1 MRQAL
6 LCHDRQ
12 EALEML
18 ANPNP
23 QRSWSGSF
31 SDGRPVVLLLSGEGD
46 WGDLVP
52 ALCEQE
58 PEFRREIESCCEQ
71 ARSQLN
77 LDLRPGWLNGD
88 APQDEPEAVSRA
100 RGFVAGYALARLWLA
115 WGIVPQ
121 GLFGLG
127 TGEPLAAC
135 LAGVLPFA
143 DAVALALGAT
153 PEGLG
158 REALESP
165 RWSLLSPVTGGWL
178 SAEEVTDPAYWS
190 APERDGG
197 LDQALGELCN
207 NADSVLLEVGPAALL
222 DRIEEHADFT
232 YEQTTVALDQ
242 RAGPPP
248 AALLTLL
255 GRVWTAGVD
264 VDWRAVYEHQRR
276 RRVELPTYPFER
288 ERFWIDPPRD
298 EAATAPRRDATTRRP
313 LAEWF
318 YAPTWQGRYLSGP
331 ISGLGEGECW
341 LVLSDGSSL
350 AAQIGQ
356 QLAEAD
362 ENVVTVRTG
371 DALRQTELGAYVLR
385 PDSEDDYHGLI
396 AALSAE
402 DRRPARVI
410 HLGSPDSESG
420 FWSLIYLARAL
431 GGAVELGIVTEG
443 LREVSGEEQLRWEN
457 ASILA
462 PITVLPHEFPELRPW
477 SADVLLPAAGSRAE
491 ARLAAD
497 LLREFGREERI
508 TEVVYRR
515 GHRYVRSFEPLEL
528 SAEDTML
535 RDDGVY
541 LITDG
546 SAGFGLAF
554 GEFLAQ
560 AVRAQLVLAS
570 SVELPAKDEWM
581 AWLEEHGES
590 DDISLRIRRIL
601 ALEEHG
607 ARVLPIAAD
616 ITDVERM
623 KAVVG
628 ECVERFGRLDGVIH
642 APAEGGSQAALL
654 PVTEIDDESFAGRIH
669 QRVRGA

>member
-1 MRQAL
+1 SLEGIVRVTAEALAVSGVDPATLGFLEAHGTGTDLGDSLEIDALTRVFRTYTDAKQYCHLGSVKSNFGHLDTAAGVASLAKATMALEHAKIPPTVNFEEPNPNIPFATSPFKVNGELVDWPAPEGDHPRRAAVNVFAIGGTNVYLVLEEAPPPLPCDPPRPWQLLTLSARTTTALYNARVRLSEHLEEHPELELADVAYTLQVGRKAFPMRQTL
-6 LCHDRQ
+6 LCRDRQ
-12 EALEML
+12 DALEML

-31 SDGRPVVLLLSGEGD
+31 SDGRPVVLLLSGAGE

-52 ALCEQE
+52 ALCELE

-77 LDLRPGWLNGD
+77 LDLRPGWLDGD
-88 APQDEPEAVSRA
+88 ASQDESEAVTRA
-100 RGFVAGYALARLWLA
+100 RGFVAGCALARLWLA

-127 TGEPLAAC
+127 AGEPLAAC

-143 DAVALALGAT
+143 DALALALGST

-158 REALESP
+158 REPLESP

-190 APERDGG
+190 APERDAG

-207 NADSVLLEVGPAALL
+207 NSDSVLLEVGPAAIL

-242 RAGPPP
+242 GAAPP

-264 VDWRAVYEHQRR
+264 VDWRAVYEHHRR

-288 ERFWIDPPRD
+288 ERFWIDPPRE
-298 EAATAPRRDATTRRP
+298 EAAAAPRRDASTRRP

-331 ISGLGEGECW
+331 ISGLDDGECW

-362 ENVVTVRTG
+362 ENVVTVR
-371 DALRQTELGAYVLR
+371 
-385 PDSEDDYHGLI
+385 
-396 AALSAE
+396 
-402 DRRPARVI
+402 
-410 HLGSPDSESG
+410 
-420 FWSLIYLARAL
+420 
-431 GGAVELGIVTEG
+431 
-443 LREVSGEEQLRWEN
+443 
-457 ASILA
+457 
-462 PITVLPHEFPELRPW
+462 
-477 SADVLLPAAGSRAE
+477 
-491 ARLAAD
+491 
-497 LLREFGREERI
+497 
-508 TEVVYRR
+508 
-515 GHRYVRSFEPLEL
+515 
-528 SAEDTML
+528 
-535 RDDGVY
+535 
-541 LITDG
+541 
-546 SAGFGLAF
+546 
-554 GEFLAQ
+554 
-560 AVRAQLVLAS
+560 
-570 SVELPAKDEWM
+570 
-581 AWLEEHGES
+581 
-590 DDISLRIRRIL
+590 
-601 ALEEHG
+601 
-607 ARVLPIAAD
+607 
-616 ITDVERM
+616 
-623 KAVVG
+623 
-628 ECVERFGRLDGVIH
+628 
-642 APAEGGSQAALL
+642 
-654 PVTEIDDESFAGRIH
+654 
-669 QRVRGA
+669 